1 MSDDKNFQDI
11 LITEGV
17 NTFGY
22 GILPKMIMQDKR
34 LKVHSKAIYA
44 YICTFAGA
52 GKTAFPSTK
61 KIMSD
66 LLIKDITTFSTN
78 RDKLVKYGYI
88 TLERKRVS
96 GGKYGSYIYTLKNN
110 PKQVETSNKSNP
122 SKSDKTQLGQNPSSI
137 KPNFKS
143 NSLKDSFKSNSLKDI
158 KSTTKPK
165 PKTPKPKTPK
175 KKKIVVVDTSL
186 IDILYK
192 DIKDTIKVSVT
203 KKRIQELLTNF
214 GEQEIRK
221 YISNWESF
229 KDIDKKTVSGYFVDA
244 VKNSYDIPVKEVK
257 QHNKSD
263 YGKHTEFEQRTYSD
277 GFYESLYEN
286 GN

>member
-1 MSDDKNFQDI
+1 MKFEER
-11 LITEGV
+11 TV
-17 NTFGY
+17 TFH
-22 GILPKMIMQDKR
+22 PR
-34 LKVHSKAIYA
+34 
-44 YICTFAGA
+44 
-52 GKTAFPSTK
+52 
-61 KIMSD
+61 
-66 LLIKDITTFSTN
+66 
-78 RDKLVKYGYI
+78 
-88 TLERKRVS
+88 
-96 GGKYGSYIYTLKNN
+96 
-110 PKQVETSNKSNP
+110 NP
-122 SKSDKTQLGQNPSSI
+122 SIPSITSTEKKQLKSGRTTHRISRNTSVRVITIKIKT
-137 KPNFKS
+137 
-143 NSLKDSFKSNSLKDI
+143 
-158 KSTTKPK
+158 PK
-165 PKTPKPKTPK
+165 PKTPKPKD
-175 KKKIVVVDTSL
+175 KKIVVADTSL

-277 GFYESLYEN
+277 DFYESLYEN
-286 GN
+286 SDVKTG

>member
-1 MSDDKNFQDI
+1 MKRIKINEVDSNLFYQVPKEFFSNPKYLGLSSDSILLYSMLKDRMRLSKKNNWVNDEGEIFLIFTRKELSELMRKCETTVTKAFKQLDKFH
-11 LITEGV
+11 LIDDVRRGV
-17 NTFGY
+17 NKPNLIF
-22 GILPKMIMQDKR
+22 
-34 LKVHSKAIYA
+34 
-44 YICTFAGA
+44 ICHLELQSIENTRN
-52 GKTAFPSTK
+52 GKKYRSRTVKSTGQEQKNLQPSNN
-61 KIMSD
+61 D
-66 LLIKDITTFSTN
+66 L
-78 RDKLVKYGYI
+78 
-88 TLERKRVS
+88 
-96 GGKYGSYIYTLKNN
+96 
-110 PKQVETSNKSNP
+110 NKTDLNEI
-122 SKSDKTQLGQNPSSI
+122 DKT
-137 KPNFKS
+137 
-143 NSLKDSFKSNSLKDI
+143 
-158 KSTTKPK
+158 TTVK
-165 PKTPKPKTPK
+165 KPKTPK

-286 GN
+286 SDVKTG